1 MEFVNVKGVP
11 WFALALFWFFLVSM
25 LIDKVHPAY
34 ILAVSFA
41 LGLIVGYTKLLNTFA
56 LQKTIVYFPFFYL
69 GYLSDVEKIDAFLTL
84 LEGHEVLEL
93 ARTGI
98 AGLGRGIE
106 NVTYLD

>member
-1 MEFVNVKGVP
+1 MNSVNRQQKELDRKMTRV
-11 WFALALFWFFLVSM
+11 WQ
-25 LIDKVHPAY
+25 
-34 ILAVSFA
+34 SFKD
-41 LGLIVGYTKLLNTFA
+41 VGQESVIIEMT
-56 LQKTIVYFPFFYL
+56 
-69 GYLSDVEKIDAFLTL
+69 GSSEKIDTFLTL